1 MRKLKACPLFGR
13 CGGCDYSIEYA
24 MELEEKTE
32 YVHSLFSRYCP
43 TYETI
48 GGAKDGYRNKVV
60 ASFAYDRKGHVI
72 SGLYIK
78 GTHRII
84 EKRDCPLEFEGS
96 AEILRSIR
104 RLMKSY
110 AVKPYDEDTYR
121 GDLRHVLL
129 RKGHKSGEVLVL
141 LVFGN
146 DRYGRKKEFAHS
158 IMDICP
164 SVVSVFY
171 QVNNEKTSMILSSSP
186 IKFLAGQ
193 RFIKSRLFNLTFR
206 VGPSSFFQV
215 NDGQT
220 EVLYDMALYMAG
232 LSGKEKVLDAYSG
245 TGTIAM
251 IAAKKACSVT
261 AVENNKEAVAFAV
274 KSAEENNI
282 GNVTFITEDASS
294 FIKAEAKRKEHYD
307 VVFLDPPRAGSD
319 ERFLSSLIKLS
330 PGKIIYIS
338 CNPETQVRDIR
349 YLEKFGPYRV
359 RAVQPVDM
367 FPRTQHVETIVLLQR
382 ETL

>member
-1 MRKLKACPLFGR
+1 MVTFLFPPLAKAIFMA
-13 CGGCDYSIEYA
+13 SKFS
-24 MELEEKTE
+24 LEGTCKSFSPPSAKTG
-32 YVHSLFSRYCP
+32 HFTFS
-43 TYETI
+43 
-48 GGAKDGYRNKVV
+48 N
-60 ASFAYDRKGHVI
+60 AS
-72 SGLYIK
+72 
-78 GTHRII
+78 
-84 EKRDCPLEFEGS
+84 EGS
-96 AEILRSIR
+96 YLIKYCIQGFTTCVICNFTKSSLLIPCGISVIGLSTKNLFK
-104 RLMKSY
+104 RLVKSSSSCSRLFDFLTTSN
-110 AVKPYDEDTYR
+110 AF
-121 GDLRHVLL
+121 LFISLL

-158 IMDICP
+158 LMDICP

-193 RFIKSRLFNLTFR
+193 RFIKSRLFDLTFR

-232 LSGKEKVLDAYSG
+232 LSGNEKVLDAYSG

-261 AVENNKEAVAFAV
+261 AVESNEEAVAFAE
-274 KSAEENNI
+274 KSADENSI
-282 GNVTFITEDASS
+282 GNVTFITDDASS

-330 PGKIIYIS
+330 PGKII
-338 CNPETQVRDIR
+338 
-349 YLEKFGPYRV
+349 
-359 RAVQPVDM
+359 
-367 FPRTQHVETIVLLQR
+367 
-382 ETL
+382 

>member
-110 AVKPYDEDTYR
+110 AVKPYDE
-121 GDLRHVLL
+121 VL
-129 RKGHKSGEVLVL
+129 
-141 LVFGN
+141 N
-146 DRYGRKKEFAHS
+146 S
-158 IMDICP
+158 IM
-164 SVVSVFY
+164 
-171 QVNNEKTSMILSSSP
+171 
-186 IKFLAGQ
+186 
-193 RFIKSRLFNLTFR
+193 LT
-206 VGPSSFFQV
+206 
-215 NDGQT
+215 
-220 EVLYDMALYMAG
+220 M
-232 LSGKEKVLDAYSG
+232 
-245 TGTIAM
+245 
-251 IAAKKACSVT
+251 
-261 AVENNKEAVAFAV
+261 
-274 KSAEENNI
+274 
-282 GNVTFITEDASS
+282 
-294 FIKAEAKRKEHYD
+294 
-307 VVFLDPPRAGSD
+307 
-319 ERFLSSLIKLS
+319 
-330 PGKIIYIS
+330 
-338 CNPETQVRDIR
+338 
-349 YLEKFGPYRV
+349 
-359 RAVQPVDM
+359 
-367 FPRTQHVETIVLLQR
+367 
-382 ETL
+382 

>member
-1 MRKLKACPLFGR
+1 MKKFKACPLFGR

-24 MELEEKTE
+24 LELEEKTE

-158 IMDICP
+158 LMDICP

-193 RFIKSRLFNLTFR
+193 RFIKSRLFDLTFR

-232 LSGKEKVLDAYSG
+232 LSGNEKVLDAYSG

-261 AVENNKEAVAFAV
+261 AVESNEEAVAFAE
-274 KSAEENNI
+274 KSADENSI
-282 GNVTFITEDASS
+282 GNVTFITDDASS

-330 PGKIIYIS
+330 PGKII
-338 CNPETQVRDIR
+338 
-349 YLEKFGPYRV
+349 
-359 RAVQPVDM
+359 
-367 FPRTQHVETIVLLQR
+367 
-382 ETL
+382 